1 LNFTAKFKIL
11 HKVED
16 QNPQNRDADDPPTA
30 IDLGRFNFG
39 KSIPDVHT
47 NQPLLMRPI

>member
-1 LNFTAKFKIL
+1 MNFTPKFKIL
-11 HKVED
+11 NKVED

-39 KSIPDVHT
+39 KSIPGGPH
-47 NQPLLMRPI
+47 QPLLLRPI